1 VILTDSW
8 ADCDIRY
15 PPGDTWN
22 DCGKN
27 LYGALKQMYLH
38 KKANRNLK
46 ILLSIGG
53 WTYTQERKHL
63 DGPASTPEGRKRFA
77 DSCVT
82 LIKDLGF
89 DGIDVD
95 WEYPN
100 SPEQGQQLLLL
111 LREIRA
117 AMDAYAETL
126 PSDDGERPH
135 FLLTIAAP
143 AGEQNYRNYPL
154 KEVAETLD
162 FINLMVCIPL
172 YLDITHPAHD
182 PCPLPPRLPRVYLS
196 QILAVT
202 TKEPDFLQITL
213 FTRNHQY

>member
-1 VILTDSW
+1 
-8 ADCDIRY
+8 
-15 PPGDTWN
+15 
-22 DCGKN
+22 
-27 LYGALKQMYLH
+27 MYLH

-46 ILLSIGG
+46 TLLSIGG
-53 WTYTQERKHL
+53 WTYTQERKHF

-82 LIKDLGF
+82 LIKDFGF

-111 LREIRA
+111 LCEIRA
-117 AMDAYAETL
+117 AMDTYAETL
-126 PSDDGERPH
+126 ASGYEEKPH

-143 AGEQNYRNYPL
+143 AGEQNYRNFPL

-162 FINLMVCIPL
+162 FINLMVRNPL
-172 YLDITHPAHD
+172 YLHTTHTAQ
-182 PCPLPPRLPRVYLS
+182 YLFGPETS
-196 QILAVT
+196 SCVIVPKICSYYEEACLT
-202 TKEPDFLQITL
+202 
-213 FTRNHQY
+213 